1 MSVEADIRYMMAEWG
16 YSYGRAK
23 QALEDGEQADV
34 AIERMESR
42 LDSMLIP
49 EE

>member
-1 MSVEADIRYMMAEWG
+1 MSVEADIRHMMTEWG

-34 AIERMESR
+34 GIERSESR
-42 LDSMLIP
+42 LDSILG

>member
-1 MSVEADIRYMMAEWG
+1 MSVEADIRSMMSEWG

-34 AIERMESR
+34 EIERLESR
-42 LDSMLIP
+42 LDSMLG

>member
-1 MSVEADIRYMMAEWG
+1 MSVEADIRYMMREWG
-16 YSYGRAK
+16 YPYSRAK

-34 AIERMESR
+34 GIERMESR
-42 LDSMLIP
+42 LDSMLR

>member
-1 MSVEADIRYMMAEWG
+1 MSVEADIRFMMSEWG

-34 AIERMESR
+34 GIERMESR
-42 LDSMLIP
+42 LDSMLG